1 MFSRYENLY
10 LLYYIKIYKT
20 FLKIIFYFKIILF
33 IIINLKIIIAEKKL
47 SKNLIISNNA
57 LSLEMNLSSY
67 KIINKKI
74 RIAFYTYSLKGGGTE
89 RLTSLFINYFS
100 KIKIF
105 NIFLFTQS
113 PKEANEFIIPIN
125 VRRKFIE
132 GGIIRNVIK
141 ELLKKRIEIFIY
153 QFPKGNEIEI
163 LNNLNNTKII
173 FYENS
178 CFLYWIYFD
187 YFSFKSIYNSYKNS
201 KYVISLI
208 PFENDYLF
216 KKWGI
221 NSILMD
227 NFITYEYNNVIPS
240 DLSSQNIIMI
250 GRTNDRMKRFQL
262 GVESM
267 KYITKEMPKSKMI
280 IISNLN
286 YIDYLKNLVNLWE
299 LQKNVI
305 FVNYSST
312 PEIYYKN
319 SSLHI
324 FPSIS
329 ESFGLVLSEI
339 KIYGIPTILVGL
351 DYISLSIGGTVIIY
365 DNNSKS
371 IAKEAIK
378 ILKDKIYRKKL
389 GKDARKS
396 MRKFKNELIL
406 KKWIKIIL
414 SIYNNTN
421 YFQKLRE
428 HSNKISYKAYI
439 NILNNQINLLKMK
452 IKKFKNITIKNIE
465 NFTFMNKI
473 ELN

>member
-1 MFSRYENLY
+1 M
-10 LLYYIKIYKT
+10 
-20 FLKIIFYFKIILF
+20 
-33 IIINLKIIIAEKKL
+33 
-47 SKNLIISNNA
+47 
-57 LSLEMNLSSY
+57 
-67 KIINKKI
+67 
-74 RIAFYTYSLKGGGTE
+74 
-89 RLTSLFINYFS
+89 
-100 KIKIF
+100 
-105 NIFLFTQS
+105 
-113 PKEANEFIIPIN
+113 
-125 VRRKFIE
+125 
-132 GGIIRNVIK
+132 GI
-141 ELLKKRIEIFIY
+141 
-153 QFPKGNEIEI
+153 
-163 LNNLNNTKII
+163 T
-173 FYENS
+173 
-178 CFLYWIYFD
+178 
-187 YFSFKSIYNSYKNS
+187 
-201 KYVISLI
+201 
-208 PFENDYLF
+208 
-216 KKWGI
+216 
-221 NSILMD
+221 
-227 NFITYEYNNVIPS
+227 
-240 DLSSQNIIMI
+240 
-250 GRTNDRMKRFQL
+250 
-262 GVESM
+262 
-267 KYITKEMPKSKMI
+267 
-280 IISNLN
+280 
-286 YIDYLKNLVNLWE
+286 
-299 LQKNVI
+299 KNVI

-439 NILNNQINLLKMK
+439 NFI
-452 IKKFKNITIKNIE
+452 F
-465 NFTFMNKI
+465 
-473 ELN
+473 

>member
-1 MFSRYENLY
+1 MF
-10 LLYYIKIYKT
+10 
-20 FLKIIFYFKIILF
+20 
-33 IIINLKIIIAEKKL
+33 IA
-47 SKNLIISNNA
+47 I
-57 LSLEMNLSSY
+57 
-67 KIINKKI
+67 
-74 RIAFYTYSLKGGGTE
+74 
-89 RLTSLFINYFS
+89 
-100 KIKIF
+100 
-105 NIFLFTQS
+105 
-113 PKEANEFIIPIN
+113 
-125 VRRKFIE
+125 
-132 GGIIRNVIK
+132 
-141 ELLKKRIEIFIY
+141 
-153 QFPKGNEIEI
+153 
-163 LNNLNNTKII
+163 
-173 FYENS
+173 
-178 CFLYWIYFD
+178 
-187 YFSFKSIYNSYKNS
+187 
-201 KYVISLI
+201 
-208 PFENDYLF
+208 
-216 KKWGI
+216 
-221 NSILMD
+221 MD

-240 DLSSQNIIMI
+240 DLSSQSIIMI

-267 KYITKEMPKSKMI
+267 KYITKEIPKSKMI

-351 DYISLSIGGTVIIY
+351 DYISLSKGGTVIIY

-378 ILKDKIYRKKL
+378 ILKDEIYRKKL
-389 GKDARKS
+389 GKEARKS

>member
-1 MFSRYENLY
+1 MESFP
-10 LLYYIKIYKT
+10 
-20 FLKIIFYFKIILF
+20 
-33 IIINLKIIIAEKKL
+33 
-47 SKNLIISNNA
+47 NLIIPLN
-57 LSLEMNLSSY
+57 
-67 KIINKKI
+67 
-74 RIAFYTYSLKGGGTE
+74 FE
-89 RLTSLFINYFS
+89 R
-100 KIKIF
+100 
-105 NIFLFTQS
+105 
-113 PKEANEFIIPIN
+113 
-125 VRRKFIE
+125 
-132 GGIIRNVIK
+132 
-141 ELLKKRIEIFIY
+141 
-153 QFPKGNEIEI
+153 
-163 LNNLNNTKII
+163 
-173 FYENS
+173 
-178 CFLYWIYFD
+178 
-187 YFSFKSIYNSYKNS
+187 
-201 KYVISLI
+201 
-208 PFENDYLF
+208 
-216 KKWGI
+216 
-221 NSILMD
+221 
-227 NFITYEYNNVIPS
+227 
-240 DLSSQNIIMI
+240 
-250 GRTNDRMKRFQL
+250 
-262 GVESM
+262 
-267 KYITKEMPKSKMI
+267 
-280 IISNLN
+280 

-452 IKKFKNITIKNIE
+452 IKKFKNITIN
-465 NFTFMNKI
+465 
-473 ELN
+473 

>member
-1 MFSRYENLY
+1 MNEVY
-10 LLYYIKIYKT
+10 
-20 FLKIIFYFKIILF
+20 
-33 IIINLKIIIAEKKL
+33 
-47 SKNLIISNNA
+47 SKR
-57 LSLEMNLSSY
+57 E
-67 KIINKKI
+67 I
-74 RIAFYTYSLKGGGTE
+74 RLGFYTYSLNGGGTE
-89 RLTSLFINYFS
+89 RLTSLFVNYFS

-105 NIFLFTQS
+105 NIYLFTQK
-113 PKEANEFIIPIN
+113 PKENNEFTIPKYIKRIVIKKGKIKN
-125 VRRKFIE
+125 L
-132 GGIIRNVIK
+132 IK
-141 ELLKKRIEIFIY
+141 ELSKNRIKIFIY
-153 QFPKGNEIEI
+153 QFPKGNEIEV
-163 LNNLNNTKII
+163 LNNLKKIKII

-178 CFLYWIYFD
+178 CFLYWIHFNYI
-187 YFSFKSIYNSYKNS
+187 SFKSIYNSYRNS

-267 KYITKEMPKSKMI
+267 KYITKEIPKSKMI